1 MALTTKLELMDV
13 NAVRGGIVSLGIEMT
28 VWADGDPTTA
38 PELFKSSKTFESKTS
53 IPGVT
58 LSELLARME
67 KNAILKF
74 QEIIDKYK
82 YEQQI
87 KNKPAV
93 QASISNIEG
102 NLVG

>member
-38 PELFKSSKTFESKTS
+38 SELFKASRTYESKIS

-58 LSELLARME
+58 LAELLARME
-67 KNAILKF
+67 KKAIPDF
-74 QEIIDKYK
+74 QGIIDKYK

-87 KNKPAV
+87 KNKPAI

-102 NLVG
+102 SLVG